1 MVLAENFTRI
11 DTISLGSLLSLK
23 YILRNQNKYIFRKEN
38 VQLKYILQF

>member
-11 DTISLGSLLSLK
+11 GTISLGSLLSLK